1 MPEYLSPGVY
11 VEELSTGPRPIEGV
25 STSTL
30 GFVGQTE
37 RGPTNPRLITSFLDY
52 QRLYGR
58 LSAEQSYLPYA
69 IKGFFDNGGQRA
81 YLTRVTGNA
90 AAPATAGQDLIIS
103 AIGSGGWGN
112 GLFARIDAGKRN
124 GFRLT
129 ILYYGSPPGALQ
141 GDPLDPANRA
151 DPRPDASEVYD
162 NLSAEPESSTYVVTV
177 VNGAS
182 HLVTVSWAA
191 NHQAGAAPAAMPYT
205 KFQNGTDGAAA
216 IGLADYQAGL
226 ARLDPVDDISILC
239 IPDEVRPG
247 LGQIRADLQNN
258 CELNRYRFAIM
269 QVDQGQ
275 GDVGTFVTGPLA
287 GYPDSSYVGLYYP
300 WINVVDSATDET
312 VLIPPGG
319 HVAGIYARTDDERGV
334 HKAPANEEV
343 RGLLLAD
350 RGDTRPLEF
359 TITKG
364 EHDELNPVGVN
375 VIRDFRHANRGIR
388 VWGARTRS
396 ADPLW
401 KYVNVR
407 RLFIFLEKSIDEG
420 TQWVVFEPNDEPTW
434 AAVRRSITNFLV
446 RVWRDGALMGPTQD
460 DAFFVKC
467 DRTTMTD
474 DDILNGRLICYIGV
488 APVRP
493 AEFVIIRISQK
504 TIEAA
509 Q

>member
-37 RGPTNPRLITSFLDY
+37 RGPTSPRLVTSILDY
-52 QRLYGR
+52 QRLYGGY
-58 LSAEQSYLPYA
+58 LPTSQSYLPYA

-81 YLTRVTGNA
+81 YLSRVTGNGA
-90 AAPATAGQDLIIS
+90 LPATAGQDLIIS
-103 AIGSGGWGN
+103 AIGPGGWGN
-112 GLFARIDAGKRN
+112 RLFARIDPGKRS

-129 ILYYGSPPGALQ
+129 ILYYVSAPAALQ
-141 GDPLDPANRA
+141 GDPLDPTNRT

-162 NLSAEPESSTYVVTV
+162 NLSAVPESSAYVLTS

-182 HLVTVSWAA
+182 HLVTVEWSA
-191 NHQAGAAPAAMPYT
+191 NHQAGAVPANMGYSPLLTGA
-205 KFQNGTDGAAA
+205 DGAAA
-216 IGLADYQAGL
+216 VLADYQAGL
-226 ARLDPVDDISILC
+226 TRLDPVDGISILC
-239 IPDEVRPG
+239 IPDEVR
-247 LGQIRADLQNN
+247 LGQLRGDLRDN
-258 CELNRYRFAIM
+258 CELNRYRFAIQ
-269 QVDQGQ
+269 QVDENQ
-275 GDVGTFVTGPLA
+275 GDVGGFVTGALA

-300 WINVVDSATDET
+300 WIHVVNGATGEI
-312 VLIPPGG
+312 VKIPPGG

-350 RGDTRPLEF
+350 SGDIRPLEF

-364 EHDELNPVGVN
+364 EQDELNPRGVN
-375 VIRDFRHANRGIR
+375 VIRDFRPANRGIR

-396 ADPLW
+396 SDPLW

-434 AAVRRSITNFLV
+434 AAVRRSITNFLI

-467 DRTTMTD
+467 DRTTMTE
-474 DDILNGRLICYIGV
+474 DDILNGRLICYVGV

-504 TIEAA
+504 TIEAP

>member
-11 VEELSTGPRPIEGV
+11 VEELPTGPRPIEGV

-37 RGPTNPRLITSFLDY
+37 RGPITPRLITSFLDY
-52 QRLYGR
+52 QRLYGGY
-58 LSAEQSYLPYA
+58 LPTQQSYLPYA

-81 YLTRVTGNA
+81 FLSRVTGNGALPA
-90 AAPATAGQDLIIS
+90 AVGQDLIIS
-103 AIGSGGWGN
+103 AIGPGVWGN
-112 GLFARIDAGKRN
+112 GLFARIDAGKRS

-129 ILYYGSPPGALQ
+129 ILYYASPPAGLQ
-141 GDPLDPANRA
+141 GDPLNLADRT
-151 DPRPDASEVYD
+151 DPRPDSTEVYD
-162 NLSAEPESSTYVVTV
+162 DLSAEPESSAYVLTS
-177 VNGAS
+177 VNGVS
-182 HLVTVSWAA
+182 QLVTVSWSA
-191 NHQAGAAPAAMPYT
+191 NHQAGAAPANIAYT
-205 KFQNGTDGAAA
+205 KFQGGTAGAAV
-216 IGLADYQAGL
+216 GLGDYQLGL
-226 ARLDPVDDISILC
+226 RSLDPVDDISILC
-239 IPDEVRPG
+239 IPDEVR
-247 LGQIRADLQNN
+247 LGQLRGDLRDN
-258 CELNRYRFAIM
+258 CELNRYRFAIQ
-269 QVDQGQ
+269 QVDEGQ
-275 GDVGTFVTGPLA
+275 GDVGGFVTGALA
-287 GYPDSSYVGLYYP
+287 GYPDSDYVGLYYP
-300 WINVVDSATDET
+300 WINVVNGVTGEI
-312 VLIPPGG
+312 VKVPPGG

-334 HKAPANEEV
+334 HKAPANEDV

-350 RGDTRPLEF
+350 SGDTHPLEF
-359 TITKG
+359 TVTKG
-364 EHDELNPVGVN
+364 QQDLLNPVGVN

-434 AAVRRSITNFLV
+434 AAVRRSITNFLI

-474 DDILNGRLICYIGV
+474 DDILNGRLICYVGV

>member
-52 QRLYGR
+52 RRLYGE
-58 LSAEQSYLPYA
+58 LSAAQSYLPYA

-81 YLTRVTGNA
+81 YLTRVTGNGA
-90 AAPATAGQDLIIS
+90 ALATTGQDLIIS
-103 AIGSGGWGN
+103 AIGPGGWGN
-112 GLFARIDAGKRN
+112 GLFARIDAGKRS

-129 ILYYGSPPGALQ
+129 ILYYASAPAALQ
-141 GDPLDPANRA
+141 GDPLDPANRT
-151 DPRPDASEVYD
+151 DPRPNESEVYD
-162 NLSAEPESSTYVVTV
+162 NLAADPASSTYVVTV

-182 HLVTVSWAA
+182 HLVHVDWAA
-191 NHQAGAAPAAMPYT
+191 NHQAGAAPAFVGYT
-205 KFQNGTDGAAA
+205 KFQNGADGAAA
-216 IGLADYQAGL
+216 GLADYKAGL
-226 ARLDPVDDISILC
+226 DRLDPVDDISVLC

-247 LGQIRADLQNN
+247 LGQLRVDLQDN
-258 CELNRYRFAIM
+258 CELNRYRFAIL

-275 GDVGTFVTGPLA
+275 GDVGAFVTGALG

-300 WINVVDSATDET
+300 WINVVDEATNET
-312 VLIPPGG
+312 ILIPSGG
-319 HVAGIYARTDDERGV
+319 HVAGIYARTDEERGV

-343 RGLLLAD
+343 RGMLLAD
-350 RGDTRPLEF
+350 RGDTHPLEF
-359 TITKG
+359 TVTKG
-364 EHDELNPVGVN
+364 DQDVLNPVGVN
-375 VIRDFRHANRGIR
+375 VIRDFRHTNRGIR

-396 ADPLW
+396 SDPLW

-434 AAVRRSITNFLV
+434 AAVRRSITNFLI

-467 DRTTMTD
+467 DRTTMTE
-474 DDILNGRLICYIGV
+474 DDILNGRLICYVGV

-504 TIEAA
+504 TIEA
-509 Q
+509 QQ